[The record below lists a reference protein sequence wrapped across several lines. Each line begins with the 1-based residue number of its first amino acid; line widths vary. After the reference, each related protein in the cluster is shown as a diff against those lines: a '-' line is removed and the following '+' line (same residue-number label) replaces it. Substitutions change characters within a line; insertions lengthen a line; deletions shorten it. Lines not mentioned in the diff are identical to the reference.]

1 MTKVLL
7 AILFL
12 LLLILPQ
19 IRGRFR
25 GLDISNRFR
34 GLDISKCIVCQ
45 STKRSSEKLKS
56 DDSTRWLVE
65 SHSSAESG
73 YPEGGELIGAIER
86 VLFFLA
92 IILKAPIVIGFWLAF
107 KVALKWAEWQH
118 IVKLDKEDVP
128 VTLRREI
135 GNYLFTRFI
144 VGTGINLIIAMLLG
158 GLYLIIFNG

>member
-1 MTKVLL
+1 MTEALL
-7 AILFL
+7 AFFFI

-45 STKRSSEKLKS
+45 STKSSSEKLKS

-65 SHSSAESG
+65 SHNSAETG

-92 IILKAPIVIGFWLAF
+92 LILKAPIVIGVWLAF
-107 KVALKWAEWQH
+107 KVASKWAEWQH
-118 IVKLDKEDVP
+118 IVQLDKEDIP
-128 VTLRREI
+128 VALRREI
-135 GNYLFTRFI
+135 GNYLFTRLI
-144 VGTGINLIIAMLLG
+144 VGTGVNLVLAMLLG
-158 GLYLIIFNG
+158 GLYLLIFNG